1 MTASEPDA
9 RAPSDEADR
18 YGLVGAP
25 SSDEL
30 QSLSDL
36 AASIFGAPGAAV
48 TIFTATSEHRIAAT
62 GTEPSVCALGES
74 LCTLVEIDDVV
85 VVPDARR
92 DPRLA
97 NHPTVTARPGIRF
110 YATAPMRSPDGAL
123 VGQLCV
129 FDHRPRRTTATQRD
143 ALGFL
148 AARATDILEL
158 RLRSGQLSTSLE
170 ELTEARDELARSNV
184 ALSHF
189 AAQVSHD
196 LRNPLMAVRANAEVL
211 AGEPVIRADPELA
224 AAVDRI
230 ADAARGM
237 SGMIHDVLSLAQEG
251 GRPTVREVDLG
262 ELVDRVLL
270 DLSPL
275 VRQAGAHVEVED
287 LPVVPADPALLHSVL
302 LNLLDNSLKFTRHGV
317 TPQVRVHA
325 LARPGWW
332 RICVTDNGAG
342 VPPGH
347 EHAVFLPFVRAR
359 PGEGVARAEGHG
371 IGLATVHRVVTA
383 HGGRVGLEPAPEG
396 GTCAWFELPLDQTA
410 TDRHEAT

>member
-1 MTASEPDA
+1 MPT
-9 RAPSDEADR
+9 DEADR

-30 QSLSDL
+30 QSLSHL

-48 TIFTATSEHRIAAT
+48 TIFTATREHRIAAT

-74 LCTLVEIDDVV
+74 LCSQVEIDDAV

-97 NHPTVTARPGIRF
+97 GHPTVVARPGIRF
-110 YATAPMRSPDGAL
+110 YATAPMRSPDGVL

-129 FDHRPRRTTATQRD
+129 FDHRPRRTSDAQRD

-158 RLRSGQLSTSLE
+158 RLRTRQLSASLD
-170 ELTEARDELARSNV
+170 ELTQTRDELARSNV

-211 AGEPVIRADPELA
+211 AGEPAVREDPELA
-224 AAVDRI
+224 AAVERI

-237 SGMIHDVLSLAQEG
+237 AAMIHDVLSVAQEG
-251 GRPTVREVDLG
+251 GRPTWQDVDLREV
-262 ELVDRVLL
+262 VDRVLL

-275 VRQAGAHVEVED
+275 VRQADAQVVVED
-287 LPVVPADPALLHSVL
+287 LPVVRADPALLYSVL

-317 TPQVRVHA
+317 PPQVRVHA
-325 LARPGWW
+325 VARPGWW

-347 EHAVFLPFVRAR
+347 EHEVFLPFVRAR
-359 PGEGVARAEGHG
+359 GEGVAGAAGHG

-383 HGGRVGLEPAPEG
+383 HGGRVGLEPAPET
-396 GTCAWFELPLDQTA
+396 GTRAWFELPVDA
-410 TDRHEAT
+410 PAADRHDAT

>member
-1 MTASEPDA
+1 MPT
-9 RAPSDEADR
+9 DEADR

-25 SSDEL
+25 PSDEL
-30 QSLSDL
+30 QSLSHL

-74 LCTLVEIDDVV
+74 LCSQVELDDAV

-97 NHPTVTARPGIRF
+97 GHPTVVSRPGIRF
-110 YATAPMRSPDGAL
+110 YATAPMRSPDGVL

-129 FDHRPRRTTATQRD
+129 FDHRPRRTSDAQRD

-158 RLRSGQLSTSLE
+158 RLRTRQLSASLD
-170 ELTEARDELARSNV
+170 ELTQTRDELARSNV

-211 AGEPVIRADPELA
+211 AGEPAVREDPELA
-224 AAVDRI
+224 AAVERI

-237 SGMIHDVLSLAQEG
+237 AAMIHDVLSVAQEG
-251 GRPTVREVDLG
+251 GRPTWQDVDLREV
-262 ELVDRVLL
+262 VDRVLL

-275 VRQAGAHVEVED
+275 VRQADAQVVVED
-287 LPVVPADPALLHSVL
+287 LPVVRADPALLYSVL

-317 TPQVRVHA
+317 PPQVRVHA
-325 LARPGWW
+325 VARPGWW

-347 EHAVFLPFVRAR
+347 EHEVFLPFVRAR
-359 PGEGVARAEGHG
+359 GEGVAGAAGHG

-383 HGGRVGLEPAPEG
+383 HGGRVGLEPSPET
-396 GTCAWFELPLDQTA
+396 GTRAWFELPVDA
-410 TDRHEAT
+410 PAADRHDAT